1 MVSLSTS
8 LKSLSPFSSAIL
20 SKRPPSKHNPNNLI
34 FSSYNKPNSKLHF
47 TKRLVVACKKP
58 TFTAEDALRETTL
71 TEESHRK
78 VPFSEVV
85 RKKRVFWERRWN
97 YWDVSRAIGILGV
110 HLLSLYA
117 PFHFNW
123 SAFRVAVG
131 LSVIA
136 GTGITLSYH
145 RNLSHRSFVLPK
157 WLEYLFAWCGTLAF
171 QGDPIEWVSN
181 HRYHHQYSDTD
192 RDPHTPLHGFWFS
205 YFLWIF
211 DTGSI
216 LQNCGGEQNAAD
228 LVRQPFY
235 RFLQRTW
242 ILNNLAL
249 SLLLY
254 IFGGFPFL
262 VWGVGVRTVFV
273 LHSTFLMTAASHTWG
288 TQPWKTGDLSK
299 NTWWLAIVT
308 LGESWHNNH
317 HAFEFSA
324 RHGLEWWQIDIT
336 WYFIRLLQAL
346 GLATNVKLVTEAHKQ
361 RFTCDG

>member
-20 SKRPPSKHNPNNLI
+20 STRPPSKHSPNNLI
-34 FSSYNKPNSKLHF
+34 FSSYDKPNSKLHF
-47 TKRLVVACKKP
+47 TKRLVVASKKP

-136 GTGITLSYH
+136 GAGITLSYH

-192 RDPHTPLHGFWFS
+192 RDPHTPRHGFWFS

-211 DTGSI
+211 DTSSI
-216 LQNCGGEQNAAD
+216 LQNVINQ
-228 LVRQPFY
+228 
-235 RFLQRTW
+235 
-242 ILNNLAL
+242 
-249 SLLLY
+249 
-254 IFGGFPFL
+254 
-262 VWGVGVRTVFV
+262 
-273 LHSTFLMTAASHTWG
+273 
-288 TQPWKTGDLSK
+288 
-299 NTWWLAIVT
+299 
-308 LGESWHNNH
+308 
-317 HAFEFSA
+317 
-324 RHGLEWWQIDIT
+324 
-336 WYFIRLLQAL
+336 
-346 GLATNVKLVTEAHKQ
+346 
-361 RFTCDG
+361 

>member
-20 SKRPPSKHNPNNLI
+20 STRPPSKHNPNNLI

-85 RKKRVFWERRWN
+85 RKKRVFWERRWD

-171 QGDPIEWVSN
+171 Q
-181 HRYHHQYSDTD
+181 
-192 RDPHTPLHGFWFS
+192 
-205 YFLWIF
+205 
-211 DTGSI
+211 
-216 LQNCGGEQNAAD
+216 
-228 LVRQPFY
+228 
-235 RFLQRTW
+235 
-242 ILNNLAL
+242 
-249 SLLLY
+249 
-254 IFGGFPFL
+254 
-262 VWGVGVRTVFV
+262 VWKN
-273 LHSTFLMTAASHTWG
+273 
-288 TQPWKTGDLSK
+288 KTI
-299 NTWWLAIVT
+299 N
-308 LGESWHNNH
+308 
-317 HAFEFSA
+317 
-324 RHGLEWWQIDIT
+324 
-336 WYFIRLLQAL
+336 
-346 GLATNVKLVTEAHKQ
+346 
-361 RFTCDG
+361 

>member
-20 SKRPPSKHNPNNLI
+20 SKRSPSKHNPNNLI

-85 RKKRVFWERRWN
+85 RKKRVFWERRWD

-171 QGDPIEWVSN
+171 Q
-181 HRYHHQYSDTD
+181 
-192 RDPHTPLHGFWFS
+192 
-205 YFLWIF
+205 
-211 DTGSI
+211 
-216 LQNCGGEQNAAD
+216 
-228 LVRQPFY
+228 
-235 RFLQRTW
+235 
-242 ILNNLAL
+242 
-249 SLLLY
+249 
-254 IFGGFPFL
+254 
-262 VWGVGVRTVFV
+262 GVRTVFV

>member
-8 LKSLSPFSSAIL
+8 LKSISPFSSAIL
-20 SKRPPSKHNPNNLI
+20 DTRPRSKHNPNSLI
-34 FSSYNKPNSKLHF
+34 LPFHNKPNSKLYF
-47 TKRLVVACKKP
+47 PKRRVVSCKKP
-58 TFTAEDALRETTL
+58 TFTAEDVLRETTI
-71 TEESHRK
+71 TEQSFGK
-78 VPFSEVV
+78 VPLSEVG
-85 RKKRVFWERRWN
+85 RKKRAIWERKWN

-117 PFHFNW
+117 PSHFNCGW
-123 SAFRVAVG
+123 SQCHCWNRY
-131 LSVIA
+131 
-136 GTGITLSYH
+136 TLSYH

-216 LQNCGGEQNAAD
+216 LQNCGGEENAAD

-242 ILNNLAL
+242 VLNNLAL

-254 IFGGFPFL
+254 IVGGFPFL

-299 NTWWLAIVT
+299 NTWWLALVT

-324 RHGLEWWQIDIT
+324 RHGLEWWQLDIT
-336 WYFIRLLQAL
+336 WYFIRLLQVL

-361 RFTCDG
+361 RFDCDG